1 MRRASQPWWLQD
13 PTQPHHVRTA
23 PSDQKHTT
31 VVAKNVEKEASERV
45 RKVGRI
51 MAVALEEVVDVG
63 WLEDP
68 LLQAFAPSG
77 TEEESAHSLV
87 PNFARE
93 PILDAD
99 ATSSKYFL
107 QGESNFYP
115 SLSRFGDGALA
126 FHEAGMQRYPL
137 PGTNNT
143 SSPSYPEKNSG
154 LEEKLYEYPFM
165 TSLRTTQQITNCNQV
180 QQQVEQNPLMF
191 VDSFTRADENE
202 WANFLSAPIAGQQ
215 QPSKPAGPAGMM
227 KEGSADTLSELSDSQ
242 KFRRTRTQWEND
254 EESAL
259 LEGVAEYGVGYWKQI
274 LQDKRFSKRLWRRRN
289 VDLKVGF
296 FRVLARYLFL
306 RPRNVDPANVTKGSF
321 PRLFAC

>member
-1 MRRASQPWWLQD
+1 
-13 PTQPHHVRTA
+13 
-23 PSDQKHTT
+23 
-31 VVAKNVEKEASERV
+31 
-45 RKVGRI
+45 

-68 LLQAFAPSG
+68 FLQAFAPSG

-99 ATSSKYFL
+99 ATSSKYFV

-143 SSPSYPEKNSG
+143 SSPSYSGKNSG
-154 LEEKLYEYPFM
+154 LEERLYEYPFM
-165 TSLRTTQQITNCNQV
+165 TSLRTTQQIMNCNQA

-202 WANFLSAPIAGQQ
+202 WANFLSAPVAGQQ
-215 QPSKPAGPAGMM
+215 QPSKPAGPAGMV
-227 KEGSADTLSELSDSQ
+227 KEGSTDTLSELTDSQ

-289 VDLKVGF
+289 VDLKDKW
-296 FRVLARYLFL
+296 RVLNRRGAKKLQSALNKAKHDLKMVRTSELAHWQHTLRSFLLGAPMADNHLF
-306 RPRNVDPANVTKGSF
+306 S
-321 PRLFAC
+321 